1 MNFKGVNMCH
11 PGPQE
16 LHPPD
21 MWPTPKHCASLVSWS
36 REVALLFTCKWSW
49 GAGWEGAAS
58 ALNCS
63 FRVKVDE
70 TIRGSKSSLPHKCPL
85 LD

>member
-1 MNFKGVNMCH
+1 MQRDARKVLGCGFECVEHGGVKTSIFLQPC
-11 PGPQE
+11 
-16 LHPPD
+16 
-21 MWPTPKHCASLVSWS
+21 CSL
-36 REVALLFTCKWSW
+36 SW